1 MKLSCV
7 IPAYKDPYVIP
18 TIKSLLDNSK
28 LGDEME
34 VVVVLDGFWPEFDLV
49 YDKRVIYVHLGK
61 NRGMRGAINAGIDVA
76 QGKYILRSDQHCMF
90 APGYDKQL
98 VGDMERKCRKNDWIM
113 TCTRYFLDPEKWE
126 RMDIE
131 PVNHEKLVIQGDK
144 KFSGAR
150 WRSRDEKYKDRPITE
165 TMAMQG
171 SMWIMPKEW
180 FMNVIYP
187 LNTERYGQMYQDSH
201 EMIFKTWK
209 AGGKM
214 VLNKNTWFAH
224 KHRSFL
230 KGRHEGTKE
239 NPSIRDESGK
249 NCLKDWR
256 DYYEKEIRPKWNI

>member
-7 IPAYKDPYVIP
+7 VPAYRDPYVIP

-28 LGDEME
+28 LDKEME
-34 VVVVLDGFWPEFDLV
+34 VVVVLDGFWPEFKLV
-49 YDKRVIYVHLGK
+49 EDSRVIYVHLGK
-61 NRGMRGAINAGIDVA
+61 NRGMRGAINAGVSVA
-76 QGKYILRSDQHCMF
+76 RGEYILRSDQHCMF

-98 VGDMERKCRKNDWIM
+98 VSDMERKCRRNDWIM

-131 PVNHEKLVIQGDK
+131 PANHEKLVIQGGK
-144 KFSGAR
+144 KFSGSR
-150 WRSRDEKYKDRPITE
+150 WRSRDKKLKDKPITE

-171 SMWIMPKEW
+171 SMWIMPKSWWEK
-180 FMNVIYP
+180 VIKE
-187 LNTERYGQMYQDSH
+187 LQTEGYGQMYQDSH

-224 KHRSFL
+224 KHRSFV

-239 NPSIRDESGK
+239 NPVDRERGWKYALDTWK
-249 NCLKDWR
+249 
-256 DYYEKEIRPKWNI
+256 DYYDKEIRPKWNI